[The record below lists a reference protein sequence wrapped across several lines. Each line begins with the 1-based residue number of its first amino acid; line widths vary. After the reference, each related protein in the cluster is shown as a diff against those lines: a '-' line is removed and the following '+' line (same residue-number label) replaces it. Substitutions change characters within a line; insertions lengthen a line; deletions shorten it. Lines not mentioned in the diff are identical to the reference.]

1 MCINQF
7 DCKFVLNILIVYNYI
22 MAEASEVTST
32 EF

>member
-1 MCINQF
+1 LIKKLVFNF
-7 DCKFVLNILIVYNYI
+7 LIVYNYI